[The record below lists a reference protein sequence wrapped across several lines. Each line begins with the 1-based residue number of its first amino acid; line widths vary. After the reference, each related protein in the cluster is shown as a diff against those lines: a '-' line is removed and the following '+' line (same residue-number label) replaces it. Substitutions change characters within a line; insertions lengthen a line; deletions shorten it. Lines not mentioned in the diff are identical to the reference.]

1 MTSPNTPQPTAQ
13 TLARRAEAHR
23 QQGRYQEALAD
34 FDRAVALHPDYGWAL
49 AHRGETFFLMDRYEE
64 ALADLD
70 RAIALNPDYAWAL
83 AHRAAVYRRLKRHPE
98 ALRDLNQALALEPAY
113 AWALI
118 HRANVYVVMKQYDL
132 ALADVDRVLG
142 LDSSLIPYW
151 RGERG
156 LLLNYLGR
164 YGETIDC
171 CRPAVAEN
179 PADYIAWYSLAIAS
193 ALANG
198 VAAAQADIEQARTAA
213 LAAVETPAGGLA
225 LYRLA
230 GLAALEGRIEAAL
243 AQFRQAITLSNEPAE
258 VSRHDPAWDD
268 LRPDP
273 RFQALL
279 V

>member
-1 MTSPNTPQPTAQ
+1 MTSPNNPPQPTAQ
-13 TLARRAEAHR
+13 TLARRAETHR
-23 QQGRYQEALAD
+23 RQGRYQEALAD

-64 ALADLD
+64 ALADFD
-70 RAIALNPDYAWAL
+70 RAIALQPDYAWAL

-98 ALRDLNQALALEPAY
+98 ALRDLNRAIELEPAY

-132 ALADVDRVLG
+132 ALADVDRVLE
-142 LDSSLIPYW
+142 LDPTLIPHW

-179 PADYIAWYSLAIAS
+179 PADYIAWYSLAVAN

-198 VAAAQADIEQARTAA
+198 LAAAQGNIEQARTAA
-213 LAAVETPAGGLA
+213 LTAVDTPAGGLA

-230 GLAALEGRIEAAL
+230 GLAALQGQADEAQTYLQAAL
-243 AQFRQAITLSNEPAE
+243 ARHHEPAE
-258 VSRHDPAWDD
+258 LVRHDPVW
-268 LRPDP
+268 LH
-273 RFQALL
+273 F
-279 V
+279 